1 MFGKIQRIH
10 FVGIGGIGMSGI
22 AELLLNLG
30 YVVSGSDAKE
40 SPITRRLE
48 SLGGTI
54 RIGHAAENVADANVV
69 VVSSAV
75 RADNVEV
82 REAKRRQIPVIPRA
96 EMLAELM
103 RLKYSVVVAGAH
115 GKTSTTSMVGTVL
128 VRGGFDPTVVV
139 GGRLN
144 AFGSN
149 AKLGKGDFI
158 VAESDESDGSFLK
171 LNPTIAIVTNIDREH
186 LDHYADLE
194 EIQAAFVTFVNKV
207 PFYGVTV
214 LCLDD
219 PNVQAIIPRIERRI
233 VTYGTSSQA
242 DLVASHIEF
251 RDFGSSFQA
260 RHRGRFL
267 GEIRLQ
273 VPGLH
278 GVLNSMAAVAA
289 GLELDMPFE
298 KIAAALKDFQNADR
312 RFQVKGE
319 KNGVLVVDDYGHH
332 PTEIMATLSAARNA
346 CDRRIVAVFQ
356 PHRYTRT
363 RALVEE
369 FSRAFYHA
377 DVLVVLPI
385 YAASEDPIA
394 GVSAEKLVDRIK
406 NYGHRDVTFAGSFAA
421 ALQALERKLR
431 PGDLL
436 ITLGAGDVWRIGED
450 LLLDRTS

>member
-1 MFGKIQRIH
+1 MFRKIQRIH

-30 YVVSGSDAKE
+30 YVVTGSDAKE
-40 SPITRRLE
+40 SSITRRLE

-75 RADNVEV
+75 KPDNAEV
-82 REAKRRQIPVIPRA
+82 LEAKRRQIPVIPRA

-128 VRGGFDPTVVV
+128 VRGGFDPTVVI

-186 LDHYADLE
+186 LDHYAGLP

-219 PNVQAIIPRIERRI
+219 PNVQAIIPRVERRI

-260 RHRGRFL
+260 RHRGRLL

-319 KNGVLVVDDYGHH
+319 KNGILIVDDYGHH

-363 RALVEE
+363 RALEEE

-385 YAASEDPIA
+385 YAASEDPIE
-394 GVSAEKLVDRIK
+394 GVSAERLVERIK
-406 NYGHRDVTFAGSFAA
+406 KYGHRDVTYAGSFPA
-421 ALQALERKLR
+421 ALHAVVQKLR
-431 PGDLL
+431 AGDLL

-450 LLLDRTS
+450 LLQDGSW